1 MLGWQS
7 ALHKALT
14 DKKNASVR
22 RDNALL
28 KVVWQWRAHGQ
39 ALKMGK
45 VQEQLQLQAL
55 ISMEAVAVRCHR
67 IAVGMLFGRWK
78 QAALVVA
85 AVQVAKEQKSQQ
97 KRLRTALLRLNRKY
111 AATSMQ
117 RCLEGYFSRRLFARA
132 FSRWR

>member
-1 MLGWQS
+1 MGLVQSKQSWLVRCMVGFWNVVPSRYQVPESKLNMLGWQS

-45 VQEQLQLQAL
+45 V
-55 ISMEAVAVRCHR
+55 
-67 IAVGMLFGRWK
+67 
-78 QAALVVA
+78 
-85 AVQVAKEQKSQQ
+85 
-97 KRLRTALLRLNRKY
+97 
-111 AATSMQ
+111 
-117 RCLEGYFSRRLFARA
+117 
-132 FSRWR
+132 